1 MERSRLFAIAIFAA
15 VTSQTPA
22 DEFSIKLRDG
32 PGVEVASNN
41 CAACHSL
48 DYIVINSPFPSRAT
62 WQAEV
67 EKMIKAYGADIS
79 TEDAQSIIDYL
90 AKNYGS

>member
-1 MERSRLFAIAIFAA
+1 MRPVAFLAFFTIVAGQA
-15 VTSQTPA
+15 QA

-32 PGVEVASNN
+32 PGAELAANN

-48 DYIVINSPFPSRAT
+48 DYIVMNSPFPTRAM

-67 EKMIKAYGADIS
+67 GKMIKVFGADIS
-79 TEDAQSIIDYL
+79 DEDAKSIVDYL